1 MGVLPL
7 APPTAPPVQGPS
19 APLWTVGPAA
29 VFALVQLAVVVPGSS
44 LGWDEIVYVSQVQP
58 ETPAAY
64 FSAPRARGISYLVA
78 PVAALTTST
87 TALRVWLALLSSGAL
102 YLVLRTWRRLLP
114 PPVLGCA
121 GLLFAGL
128 WVSLYYGPRAMPNLW
143 CALGAL
149 AAAGRLLRAERP
161 GGSGRAAAAGAGAAV
176 ALVTVMRPVD
186 GVWLA
191 LPLTGAALLT
201 GGLRRPL
208 LWAAP
213 PVGVLAGAVPWVAE
227 AYTAYGGLAAR
238 LARASEIQGGIGAH
252 FAVDDHVRSLVG
264 VTLCRP
270 CDAAWTHPWTAAW
283 WLVLPLLVGVGTVA
297 ARRAGRGR
305 PAAVAAAVGACLAL
319 PYLFTV
325 DYAAPRFLL
334 PAYALLAVPAAECV
348 AAAFA
353 VARARAGTAGRRR
366 AAYGALAGVLLL
378 HVAVQAAVLL
388 RVSERS
394 RDRHR
399 ELAAVAAALHRLDV
413 RRPCV
418 LSGDE
423 AIPLA
428 YYTGCASR
436 QVGGHDGSTT
446 ADGLASLGRRI
457 PVAVIT
463 AGGARPPH
471 YASAW
476 PVFDLPGGYAARVVP
491 RGRAG

>member
-1 MGVLPL
+1 MAAIPL
-7 APPTAPPVQGPS
+7 APPAAPPARGAS
-19 APLWTVGPAA
+19 ALPWTAGPAVA
-29 VFALVQLAVVVPGSS
+29 FALVQLAVVVPGSS

-58 ETPAAY
+58 GTPAAF
-64 FSAPRARGISYLVA
+64 FSAPRARGISYLAA

-102 YLVLRTWRRLLP
+102 FVALRVWRRLLP

-128 WVSLYYGPRAMPNLW
+128 WVTSYYGPRAMPNLW

-149 AAAGRLLRAERP
+149 AAAGWLLRAERP
-161 GGSGRAAAAGAGAAV
+161 GRGGRAVAVCAGAAV
-176 ALVTVMRPVD
+176 AFVTVMRPVD

-201 GGLRRPL
+201 AGLRRPL

-213 PVGVLAGAVPWVAE
+213 SVGVLAGAVPWVVE
-227 AYTAYGGLAAR
+227 AYTSYGGLAAR

-252 FAVDDHVRSLVG
+252 FAVDDHARSLVG

-283 WLVLPLLVGVGTVA
+283 WLVLPLLVVAGTVA

-305 PAAVAAAVGACLAL
+305 TAAVAAAVGVCLAL

-334 PAYALLAVPAAECV
+334 PAYALLAVPVAEGV
-348 AAAFA
+348 AAAFG
-353 VARARAGTAGRRR
+353 VVRARARTAGRRR
-366 AAYGALAGVLLL
+366 AAYGVLAGVIVL
-378 HVAVQAAVLL
+378 HAAVQAAVLL

-399 ELAAVAAALHRLDV
+399 ELAAAAAALHRLDV

-446 ADGLASLGRRI
+446 ADGLASLGRRM

-463 AGGARPPH
+463 AAGAARAPE
-471 YASAW
+471 YARAW
-476 PVFDLPGGYAARVVP
+476 PAYELPGGYTARVAP
-491 RGRAG
+491 RG